1 MCRRPHT
8 CCRTLEE
15 KTYGR
20 EALRWMRSLKQP
32 RRRARLHYGV
42 GTSKTT
48 IGEHGTPCQEER
60 GSVAIARAFL
70 RDAPLII
77 LDEATSSLDNESE
90 KLVQESMDRLLE
102 GRTALVI
109 AHRLSTVRNASRI
122 LVMDGGRIAEE
133 GTHEELMR
141 KNGLYARLHAIQF
154 RE

>member
-1 MCRRPHT
+1 M
-8 CCRTLEE
+8 RTTSLW
-15 KTYGR
+15 
-20 EALRWMRSLKQP
+20 RWK
-32 RRRARLHYGV
+32 
-42 GTSKTT
+42 TSKTT
-48 IGEHGTPCQEER
+48 IGEHGTSLSGGER
-60 GSVAIARAFL
+60 QRIAIARAFL